1 MSCFDVRSGSP
12 YLYNSLVLNMTN
24 EELIKKHPGTLVEKI
39 VNELSS
45 QESVDIYFEDTD
57 EDQWAAVKIHLYEED
72 EEMALQL
79 YSEDRWV
86 LQLGYYDSE
95 DEFIELFQA
104 LTQAELNVVPA
115 SLQKLMHKVLMA
127 EEGLRVPAVLI
138 SK

>member
-1 MSCFDVRSGSP
+1 
-12 YLYNSLVLNMTN
+12 MTN
-24 EELIKKHPGTLVEKI
+24 EELIKKHPGTLLEKI

-72 EEMALQL
+72 KEMALQL

-95 DEFIELFQA
+95 DEFIELFQE
-104 LTQAELNVVPA
+104 LTPAEVKMVPI
-115 SLQKLMHKVLMA
+115 SLQKLMQKVVMD